1 MEMQRVISTMTP
13 PRLVSEKSK
22 LQKGGMVGTTI
33 LTSLVLSACGATVP
47 TNDGGFT
54 GVGNTFTGTEVDNIL
69 SQSGSTANLTVS
81 GLGGADEITTGSG
94 ADVVRAGAGDDT
106 VNTGFGVDVVRA
118 GTGADTVNTGSGNDI
133 IVVVGTTSASQYSA
147 ANIPSDISGVL
158 TLSTLNGQLTS
169 ESVSGDIINGG
180 AGTDTLHV
188 YGTTDLSLINL
199 ISVETLSIHSI
210 VTATASQFESFSV
223 INGDGSSTLHIKL
236 NDPTSTGIEVTLAD
250 LNLTNINQ
258 IFLEDNVTLQVANVA
273 ELDSVGISILSG
285 PGTVEISG
293 FTDIDDVQP
302 TVLLDDQVTV
312 VTVISGSSTDITTS
326 IALAQVTPSDTGNF
340 TPEFIGRA
348 TVYLDP
354 IASGESVT
362 LLANLSAADVNS
374 TVDGFFSDP
383 ENQSISFTL
392 SGTDASQFA
401 IQIES
406 DGSSWLALKAGQ
418 TVTAGSSLDVD
429 VTGTDTSGGF
439 VSQNFDFWAVA
450 AGSITGTGGNDI
462 LLGGA
467 TAETINGGDGNDH
480 INGGYG
486 NDILTGGN
494 GNDLLKGRFGDDML
508 TGGAG
513 QDTLYYQIQ
522 EVNGKFVTADG
533 NDTMLDFT
541 IGTDVIQF
549 DEYQVVGDET
559 DTLAEF
565 KAGFN
570 DTWTAQISADSN
582 QIKLEFGDSA
592 VANGTST
599 ITLVINSTN
608 LQTSGSEGYQAYTS
622 VDTLLTDLGGDTAL
636 DFV

>member
-293 FTDIDDVQP
+293 FTDIDDVEP

-312 VTVISGSSTDITTS
+312 VTVISGSSTDITTG

-429 VTGTDTSGGF
+429 VTGTDASGGV

-486 NDILTGGN
+486 NDTLTGGN

>member
-1 MEMQRVISTMTP
+1 MEMQRVISTMAP

-293 FTDIDDVQP
+293 FTDIDDVEP
-302 TVLLDDQVTV
+302 TVLLDDEVTV
-312 VTVISGSSTDITTS
+312 VTVISGSSTDITTD

-429 VTGTDTSGGF
+429 VTGTDASGGV

-486 NDILTGGN
+486 NDTLTGGN

>member
-94 ADVVRAGAGDDT
+94 ADVVRAGSGDDT

-312 VTVISGSSTDITTS
+312 VTVISGSSTDITTG

-429 VTGTDTSGGF
+429 VTGTDTSGGV

-486 NDILTGGN
+486 NDTLTGGN

-549 DEYQVVGDET
+549 DEYQVVGNET

>member
-312 VTVISGSSTDITTS
+312 VTVISGSSTDITTG

-429 VTGTDTSGGF
+429 VTGTDASGGV

-599 ITLVINSTN
+599 ITLVINSTD

>member
-312 VTVISGSSTDITTS
+312 VTVISGSSTDITTD

-429 VTGTDTSGGF
+429 VTGTDASGGV

-486 NDILTGGN
+486 NDTLTGGN

>member
-302 TVLLDDQVTV
+302 TVLLDDEVTV
-312 VTVISGSSTDITTS
+312 VTVISGSSTDITTD

-429 VTGTDTSGGF
+429 VTGTDASGGV

-486 NDILTGGN
+486 NDTLTGGN

>member
-33 LTSLVLSACGATVP
+33 LTSLVLSACGGTVATKAP
-47 TNDGGFT
+47 IDAGNFTLAHGTYIGLEGNDVFSGAA
-54 GVGNTFTGTEVDNIL
+54 GTDNLVIN
-69 SQSGSTANLTVS
+69 A
-81 GLGGADEITTGSG
+81 LGGDDTIATGSG
-94 ADVVRAGAGDDT
+94 ADVVRS
-106 VNTGFGVDVVRA
+106 
-118 GTGADTVNTGSGNDI
+118 GTGADNVNTGSGNDI
-133 IVVVGTTSASQYSA
+133 IVVVGTTTASEYSA
-147 ANIPSDISGVL
+147 ANIPSELSGVL
-158 TLSTLNGQLTS
+158 TLASLNGQAVS
-169 ESVSGDIINGG
+169 ESASGESINGG

-188 YGTTDLSLINL
+188 YGTTDLSLIN
-199 ISVETLSIHSI
+199 ISNVENLSVHSD
-210 VTATASQFESFSV
+210 VTMNASQIQSFLV
-223 INGDGSSTLHIKL
+223 INGDGTSTLRIEA
-236 NDPTSTGIEVTLAD
+236 NDASGVEIVVTLAD
-250 LNLTNINQ
+250 LSITDVARIDVA
-258 IFLEDNVTLQVANVA
+258 EHVTLKVADLA
-273 ELDSVGISILSG
+273 ELNSVGITILSG
-285 PGTVEISG
+285 SGKVEILS
-293 FTDIDDVQP
+293 TDADVTP
-302 TVLLDDQVTV
+302 AILLDDQVTV
-312 VTVISGSSTDITTS
+312 VNSSGTDITND
-326 IALAQVTPSDTGNF
+326 IALSRAPAVDNF
-340 TPEFIGRA
+340 NPEYIGRS
-348 TVYLDP
+348 TVYLEP
-354 IASGESVT
+354 SASSTSVT
-362 LLANLSAADVNS
+362 PLANLSTYDASS

-383 ENQSISFTL
+383 ETHDITFTL
-392 SGTDASQFA
+392 SGTDASKFS
-401 IQIES
+401 IES
-406 DGSSWLALKAGQ
+406 IDGSSWLALKADQ
-418 TVTAGSSLDVD
+418 TVSAGLSLDVD
-429 VTGTDTSGGF
+429 VIATDVKGGF

-450 AGSITGTGGNDI
+450 EGFITGTGVADI
-462 LLGGA
+462 LLGAG
-467 TAETINGGDGNDH
+467 TNDTINGLAGNDH
-480 INGGYG
+480 INGGGG
-486 NDILTGGN
+486 NDTLNGGN

-608 LQTSGSEGYQAYTS
+608 LQTSGDEGYQAYTS

>member
-133 IVVVGTTSASQYSA
+133 IVVVGTTTASEYTEDD
-147 ANIPSDISGVL
+147 IPTELDGVL
-158 TLSTLNGQLTS
+158 TTPTLNGQLTS

-285 PGTVEISG
+285 PGTVEILG
-293 FTDIDDVQP
+293 FTDIDDVEP
-302 TVLLDDQVTV
+302 AVLLDDEVTV
-312 VTVISGSSTDITTS
+312 VTVISGSSTDITTG

-429 VTGTDTSGGF
+429 VTGTDTSGGV

-486 NDILTGGN
+486 NDTLTGGN

-549 DEYQVVGDET
+549 DEYQVVGNET

>member
-312 VTVISGSSTDITTS
+312 VTVISGSSTDITTD

-429 VTGTDTSGGF
+429 VTGTDASGGV

-486 NDILTGGN
+486 NDTLTGGN

-608 LQTSGSEGYQAYTS
+608 LQTSGDEGYQAYTS

>member
-312 VTVISGSSTDITTS
+312 VTVISGSSTDITTG

-429 VTGTDTSGGF
+429 VTGTDASGGV

-486 NDILTGGN
+486 NDTLTGGN

-608 LQTSGSEGYQAYTS
+608 LQTSGDEGYQAYTS

>member
-1 MEMQRVISTMTP
+1 MEMQRVISTMAP

-133 IVVVGTTSASQYSA
+133 IVVVGTTTASQYSA

-293 FTDIDDVQP
+293 FTDIDDVES
-302 TVLLDDQVTV
+302 TVLLDDEVTV
-312 VTVISGSSTDITTS
+312 VTVISGSSTDITTN

-429 VTGTDTSGGF
+429 VTGTDTSGGV

-486 NDILTGGN
+486 NDTLTGGN

-608 LQTSGSEGYQAYTS
+608 LQTSGDEGYQAYTS

>member
-1 MEMQRVISTMTP
+1 MEMQRVISTMAP

-54 GVGNTFTGTEVDNIL
+54 GVGNTFTGTEVDNTL

-133 IVVVGTTSASQYSA
+133 IVVVGTTTASQYSA

-293 FTDIDDVQP
+293 FTDIDDVES
-302 TVLLDDQVTV
+302 TVLLDDEVTV
-312 VTVISGSSTDITTS
+312 VTVISGSSTDITTD

-429 VTGTDTSGGF
+429 VTGTDTSGGV

-486 NDILTGGN
+486 NDTLTGGN

-599 ITLVINSTN
+599 ITLVINSTD
-608 LQTSGSEGYQAYTS
+608 LQTSGDEGYQAYTS

>member
-1 MEMQRVISTMTP
+1 MEMQRVISTMAP

-106 VNTGFGVDVVRA
+106 VNTGSGVDVVRA

-285 PGTVEISG
+285 PGTVEILG

-312 VTVISGSSTDITTS
+312 VTVISGSSTDITTD

-429 VTGTDTSGGF
+429 VTGTDTSGGV

-486 NDILTGGN
+486 NDTLAGGN
-494 GNDLLKGRFGDDML
+494 GNDLLKGRFGDDTL

>member
-106 VNTGFGVDVVRA
+106 VNTGSGVDVVRA

-312 VTVISGSSTDITTS
+312 VTVISGSSTDITTG

-429 VTGTDTSGGF
+429 VTGTDASGGV

-486 NDILTGGN
+486 NDTLTGGN
-494 GNDLLKGRFGDDML
+494 GNDLLKGRFGDDTL

-592 VANGTST
+592 VTNGTST

>member
-1 MEMQRVISTMTP
+1 MEMQRVISTMAP

-133 IVVVGTTSASQYSA
+133 IVVVGTTTASQYSA

-293 FTDIDDVQP
+293 FTDIDDVQS
-302 TVLLDDQVTV
+302 TVLLDDEVTV
-312 VTVISGSSTDITTS
+312 VTVISGSSTDITTD

-429 VTGTDTSGGF
+429 VTGTDTSGGV

-486 NDILTGGN
+486 NDTLTGGN

-608 LQTSGSEGYQAYTS
+608 LQTSGDEGYQAYTS

>member
-302 TVLLDDQVTV
+302 TVLLDDEVTV
-312 VTVISGSSTDITTS
+312 VTVISGSSTDITTG

-429 VTGTDTSGGF
+429 VTGTDASGGV

-486 NDILTGGN
+486 NDTLTGGN

>member
-1 MEMQRVISTMTP
+1 MDMQRVISTMAP

-54 GVGNTFTGTEVDNIL
+54 GVGNTFTGTEVDNTL

-293 FTDIDDVQP
+293 FTDIDDVEP
-302 TVLLDDQVTV
+302 AVLLDDEVTV
-312 VTVISGSSTDITTS
+312 VTVISGSSTDITTD

-429 VTGTDTSGGF
+429 VTGTDASGGV

-486 NDILTGGN
+486 NDTLTGGN

-599 ITLVINSTN
+599 ITLVINSTD